1 MLEQQQTKL
10 VSGLKEMYHFLQNA
24 SAWKGPSL
32 DESYG
37 HPLTHNIL
45 SALDLI
51 KLHHDSGKVEIFE
64 ENCDKLRSN
73 MIILEDPILAYRKG
87 YASLES
93 ENSHH
98 ERPGTALSHRDT
110 PVQPRLSLF
119 TRSSDLHR
127 VLSLP
132 LTESS
137 SSRSKAP
144 LRQRFAQSSVQNSP
158 LEQSSNFINDPQL
171 YAPEW
176 KQALA
181 VMSETYQAYRDE
193 YSDVDTFNSTW
204 EPAQVPFDLYHHFYS
219 YQEPMA
225 GSNAFRMPDVSDLVH
240 LDKMESDS
248 SEFVWQ
254 PEAMT

>member
-10 VSGLKEMYHFLQNA
+10 VSGLKEMYHLLQNA
-24 SAWKGPSL
+24 SGWKGPSL

-51 KLHHDSGKVEIFE
+51 KMNHDSGEVEMFE

-73 MIILEDPILAYRKG
+73 TIILEDPILAYRGG
-87 YASLES
+87 YASSES

-98 ERPGTALSHRDT
+98 ERPGIASSHRDT
-110 PVQPRLSLF
+110 PVQPMLSLF
-119 TRSSDLHR
+119 TRISDLPS
-127 VLSLP
+127 VTSPP

-144 LRQRFAQSSVQNSP
+144 LRQRSAQPSVQNPP

-171 YAPEW
+171 SAPECE
-176 KQALA
+176 QVLA
-181 VMSETYQAYRDE
+181 VMSEIYQACRDE
-193 YSDVDTFNSTW
+193 YSGTDTFNSIW
-204 EPAQVPFDLYHHFYS
+204 EPAQVPFDSYHHFSS

-225 GSNAFRMPDVSDLVH
+225 SSNAFCMPDVSDLVY
-240 LDKMESDS
+240 LDKMESDY
-248 SEFVWQ
+248 SELV
-254 PEAMT
+254 